1 MSIFSNKILLATDG
15 SKDAELAAKAAVDL
29 SKRTGA
35 ELHVV
40 HAWRPLPHYAYPS
53 LVPEGYQPPYEEGAR
68 KILEAQVGRIEE
80 AGISVAEAHLVTGR
94 PADAIL
100 DLGDQ
105 IGAGLIVVGSRGLGP
120 VKRLLVGSVSESIV
134 HHAKCPVLV
143 VRSGAGSWP
152 PVRVVIGEDLS
163 EDAHSAAKLGITLAK
178 LMEAETLLVHTYE
191 GMPPHPETL
200 PQADRE
206 LYEAM
211 VDKHLRQVEPALEE
225 RAAELEQAYDV
236 RPQVRI
242 VPGESAQ
249 VLAEIAEEGDGPSLL
264 VVGSRGLGTS
274 ERIVIGS
281 VSSKVLRAAGGP
293 VLVCR
298 PEHQTE
304 HEEGRR
310 RTAGKG
316 TEPDSLSRSPLNGAE
331 FCFAEGFPSLG
342 V

>member
-105 IGAGLIVVGSRGLGP
+105 LGAGLIVVGSRGLGP

-211 VDKHLRQVEPALEE
+211 VEKHLRQVESALEE

>member
-1 MSIFSNKILLATDG
+1 MSIFSNTFLLATDG

-100 DLGDQ
+100 DLCDQ

-211 VDKHLRQVEPALEE
+211 VEKHLRQVEPALEE

-293 VLVCR
+293 VLVC
-298 PEHQTE
+298 PP
-304 HEEGRR
+304 G
-310 RTAGKG
+310 A
-316 TEPDSLSRSPLNGAE
+316 PNGA
-331 FCFAEGFPSLG
+331 
-342 V
+342 

>member
-80 AGISVAEAHLVTGR
+80 AGISVAEAHLVAGR

-105 IGAGLIVVGSRGLGP
+105 LGAGLIVVGSRGLGP

-134 HHAKCPVLV
+134 HHARYPVLV

-211 VDKHLRQVEPALEE
+211 VEKHLRQVEPALEE

-293 VLVCR
+293 VLVC
-298 PEHQTE
+298 PP
-304 HEEGRR
+304 G
-310 RTAGKG
+310 A
-316 TEPDSLSRSPLNGAE
+316 PNGA
-331 FCFAEGFPSLG
+331 
-342 V
+342 

>member
-1 MSIFSNKILLATDG
+1 
-15 SKDAELAAKAAVDL
+15 
-29 SKRTGA
+29 
-35 ELHVV
+35 
-40 HAWRPLPHYAYPS
+40 
-53 LVPEGYQPPYEEGAR
+53 
-68 KILEAQVGRIEE
+68 
-80 AGISVAEAHLVTGR
+80 
-94 PADAIL
+94 
-100 DLGDQ
+100 
-105 IGAGLIVVGSRGLGP
+105 

-211 VDKHLRQVEPALEE
+211 VDKHLRQVESALEE

-249 VLAEIAEEGDGPSLL
+249 VLAEIAEEVDGPSLL

-293 VLVCR
+293 VLVC
-298 PEHQTE
+298 PP
-304 HEEGRR
+304 G
-310 RTAGKG
+310 A
-316 TEPDSLSRSPLNGAE
+316 PNGA
-331 FCFAEGFPSLG
+331 
-342 V
+342 

>member
-40 HAWRPLPHYAYPS
+40 HACRPLPHYAYPS

-134 HHAKCPVLV
+134 HHAKRPVLV

-211 VDKHLRQVEPALEE
+211 VEKHLRQVESALEE

-249 VLAEIAEEGDGPSLL
+249 VLAEIAEESDGPSLL

-293 VLVCR
+293 VLVC
-298 PEHQTE
+298 PP
-304 HEEGRR
+304 G
-310 RTAGKG
+310 A
-316 TEPDSLSRSPLNGAE
+316 PNGA
-331 FCFAEGFPSLG
+331 
-342 V
+342 

>member
-105 IGAGLIVVGSRGLGP
+105 LGAGLIVVGSRGLGP

-211 VDKHLRQVEPALEE
+211 VEKHLRQVEPALEE

>member
-1 MSIFSNKILLATDG
+1 
-15 SKDAELAAKAAVDL
+15 
-29 SKRTGA
+29 
-35 ELHVV
+35 
-40 HAWRPLPHYAYPS
+40 
-53 LVPEGYQPPYEEGAR
+53 
-68 KILEAQVGRIEE
+68 
-80 AGISVAEAHLVTGR
+80 
-94 PADAIL
+94 
-100 DLGDQ
+100 
-105 IGAGLIVVGSRGLGP
+105 

-163 EDAHSAAKLGITLAK
+163 EDAHSAAKLGITLGK

-211 VDKHLRQVEPALEE
+211 VEKHLRQVEPALEE
-225 RAAELEQAYDV
+225 RATELEQAYDV

-293 VLVCR
+293 VLVC
-298 PEHQTE
+298 PP
-304 HEEGRR
+304 G
-310 RTAGKG
+310 A
-316 TEPDSLSRSPLNGAE
+316 PNGA
-331 FCFAEGFPSLG
+331 
-342 V
+342 

>member
-211 VDKHLRQVEPALEE
+211 VEKHLRQVESALEE

>member
-211 VDKHLRQVEPALEE
+211 VDKHLRQVESALEE

>member
-1 MSIFSNKILLATDG
+1 MSIFSNKILLATDV

-53 LVPEGYQPPYEEGAR
+53 LVSEGYQPPYEEGAR

-100 DLGDQ
+100 DLGER

-143 VRSGAGSWP
+143 VRGGAKSWP

-211 VDKHLRQVEPALEE
+211 VEKHLRQVEPALEE
-225 RAAELEQAYDV
+225 RAAELEQTYDV

-293 VLVCR
+293 VLVC
-298 PEHQTE
+298 PP
-304 HEEGRR
+304 G
-310 RTAGKG
+310 A
-316 TEPDSLSRSPLNGAE
+316 PNGA
-331 FCFAEGFPSLG
+331 
-342 V
+342 

>member
-1 MSIFSNKILLATDG
+1 MSIFSNKIHLATDG

-105 IGAGLIVVGSRGLGP
+105 LGVGLIVVGSRGLGP

-152 PVRVVIGEDLS
+152 PVQVVIGEDLS
-163 EDAHSAAKLGITLAK
+163 EDAHSAAKLGITLGK

-211 VDKHLRQVEPALEE
+211 VEKHLRQVEPALEE

-293 VLVCR
+293 VLVC
-298 PEHQTE
+298 PP
-304 HEEGRR
+304 G
-310 RTAGKG
+310 
-316 TEPDSLSRSPLNGAE
+316 EPNGA
-331 FCFAEGFPSLG
+331 
-342 V
+342 

>member
-249 VLAEIAEEGDGPSLL
+249 VLAEIPEEGDGPSLL

-293 VLVCR
+293 VLVC
-298 PEHQTE
+298 PP
-304 HEEGRR
+304 G
-310 RTAGKG
+310 A
-316 TEPDSLSRSPLNGAE
+316 PNGA
-331 FCFAEGFPSLG
+331 
-342 V
+342 

>member
-105 IGAGLIVVGSRGLGP
+105 LGAGLIVVGSKGLGP

-191 GMPPHPETL
+191 GMPPHPETP

-211 VDKHLRQVEPALEE
+211 VEKHLRQVESALEE

>member
-1 MSIFSNKILLATDG
+1 MGAVFPAKILLATDG
-15 SKDAELAAKAAVDL
+15 SRDAEFAARAAADL
-29 SKRTGA
+29 TKVTEA
-35 ELHVV
+35 ELHVS

-80 AGISVAEAHLVTGR
+80 AGISVAEAHLVTGG

-105 IGAGLIVVGSRGLGP
+105 LGAGLIVVGSRGLGP

-143 VRSGAGSWP
+143 VRGGAGSWP

-200 PQADRE
+200 PQANRE

-211 VDKHLRQVEPALEE
+211 VDKHLRQVESALEE

-249 VLAEIAEEGDGPSLL
+249 VLAEIAEEGDGSSLL

-274 ERIVIGS
+274 ERIVTGS

-293 VLVCR
+293 VLVC
-298 PEHQTE
+298 PP
-304 HEEGRR
+304 G
-310 RTAGKG
+310 A
-316 TEPDSLSRSPLNGAE
+316 PNGA
-331 FCFAEGFPSLG
+331 
-342 V
+342 